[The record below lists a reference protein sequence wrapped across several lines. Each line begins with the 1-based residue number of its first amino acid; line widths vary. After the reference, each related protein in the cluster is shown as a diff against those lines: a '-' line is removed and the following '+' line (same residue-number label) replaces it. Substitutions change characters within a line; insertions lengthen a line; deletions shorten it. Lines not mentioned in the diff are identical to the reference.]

1 MEFAPSGRLYLR
13 WPADSD
19 ADGWRSWTSSLVSAS
34 RSMSPRGSRART
46 FSGGSSDLF
55 VCKGVPDHIRSD
67 SRESSRPSVSVH
79 GWGVKT
85 LFIEPLLT
93 IGRMAPSRASFVLLR
108 DELLEREAF
117 DTLLEAKVLFVRW
130 RQHTNTIRPH
140 SALGY
145 RPKAPPGVAAPCV
158 PMACA
163 RANARGWSIGGQ
175 NPNLRTGVIHG
186 GRSGRS
192 PRGSRVARQPGERCG
207 IAID

>member
-1 MEFAPSGRLYLR
+1 MPRDSRCQE
-13 WPADSD
+13 ADE
-19 ADGWRSWTSSLVSAS
+19 R
-34 RSMSPRGSRART
+34 RCSRAALATCSSARVCRT
-46 FSGGSSDLF
+46 TSAAILA
-55 VCKGVPDHIRSD
+55 R
-67 SRESSRPSVSVH
+67 VH
-79 GWGVKT
+79 GQKRPGVAGASWREDFVYRAWFT
-85 LFIEPLLT
+85 R
-93 IGRMAPSRASFVLLR
+93 GRMAPSRASFVLLR

-175 NPNLRTGVIHG
+175 NPNLEKCVIHG
-186 GRSGRS
+186 GRSVTPLTRS
-192 PRGSRVARQPGERCG
+192 RTRAIQRS
-207 IAID
+207 IAFP